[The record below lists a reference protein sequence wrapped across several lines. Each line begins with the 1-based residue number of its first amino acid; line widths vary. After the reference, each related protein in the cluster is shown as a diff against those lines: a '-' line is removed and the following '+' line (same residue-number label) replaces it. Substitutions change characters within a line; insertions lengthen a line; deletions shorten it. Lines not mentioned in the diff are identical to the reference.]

1 MEINLALRQNLALV
15 MGSFHYLSHHDATL
29 MLRMFCCVSGPD
41 LSMSQI
47 VSLHSSIHSDANMGV
62 RLFILLE
69 PGCRVCAF
77 RLG

>member
-47 VSLHSSIHSDANMGV
+47 VSFHSSIHSDANMGV
-62 RLFILLE
+62 RLFHFAGTLM
-69 PGCRVCAF
+69 
-77 RLG
+77 